1 MLFDKIQYL
10 SKQKGISISQ
20 LERMSNLS
28 RGAISKWKTSNPSY
42 LNLKSVAD
50 NLGVSVAYLADDN
63 RISCDIS
70 NKPD

>member
-10 SKQKGISISQ
+10 SKQKGISVSQ

-28 RGAISKWKTSNPSY
+28 RGAISKWKTSDPSY

-50 NLGVSVAYLADDN
+50 NLGVSVDYLADES
-63 RISCDIS
+63 RIPHIMS